1 MHLIYP
7 SCRILHKSIAAIMFT
22 ILSISCQTPTNQEV
36 AKIGPTGE
44 ARVSI
49 EFDKVNFDRSEP
61 IIVHVTFENPNE
73 FPIKILKWFTPL
85 EGIDRSL
92 FSIMRNG
99 KPVRYLGKLV
109 KRAAP
114 SDSDYLTINA
124 GATISCQVNLSAYY
138 DLAIPGNYDVTYE
151 ASTIRLYAKGG
162 QEQQLPNQIGQ
173 LRSESKSII
182 IK

>member
-1 MHLIYP
+1 MYLIYP
-7 SCRILHKSIAAIMFT
+7 TYRILYKSIAAIMLT
-22 ILSISCQTPTNQEV
+22 ILSISCQTPKNQEV
-36 AKIGPTGE
+36 SKIGSTGE

-61 IIVHVTFENPNE
+61 IIVRVTFENPNE

-99 KPVRYLGKLV
+99 KPVRYLGRLV
-109 KRAAP
+109 KRAAL

-124 GATISCQVNLSAYY
+124 GATISCQVNLSVYY
-138 DLAIPGNYDVTYE
+138 DLAISGNYDVTYE
-151 ASTIRLYAKGG
+151 ASTFRLYAKGG
-162 QEQQLPNQIGQ
+162 HEQQLPDQISQ
-173 LRSESKSII
+173 LQSEMKSIN